1 MNNKEFNKLI
11 KQSKNKETLRF
22 LRIPYEKAMFSF
34 KIDTFNSYLNA
45 LVIIGMGYERLNNCS
60 LKDFVDAEYF
70 TVPPLLKGELRGLEA
85 KIRNK
90 LRSLGGVENE

>member
-22 LRIPYEKAMFSF
+22 LRIPYENAVFSF
-34 KIDTFNSYLNA
+34 KIDTFNSYLTA
-45 LVIIGMGYERLNNCS
+45 LVMIGKGYERLNNCS
-60 LKDFVDAEYF
+60 MSDFVDGEYF
-70 TVPPLLKGELRGLEA
+70 TVLPVLKAELKGLEG

-90 LRSLGGVENE
+90 LCSMRC